1 LLSRVLRERI
11 ISSAQAALIAVAGT
25 VGAVAGIGL
34 RDGVPSRPFNAFAS
48 AVLGA
53 RADGVWGFDPRVT
66 LAGMLLLAIAVLVI
80 GFLFALTVPAR
91 GAGLLLAAGVVSIAA
106 YALTRLVASSV
117 MQPALST
124 GLTAPQ
130 LGLVCVVLAIS
141 LAAGTRLAR

>member
-1 LLSRVLRERI
+1 MLRERI

-48 AVLGA
+48 ALLGA
-53 RADGVWGFDPRVT
+53 RADGVWGFDARVT
-66 LAGMLLLAIAVLVI
+66 LAGIGLLATTVFVIAFV
-80 GFLFALTVPAR
+80 FAVMVPAR
-91 GAGLLLAAGVVSIAA
+91 GIALLLAAAVVSAAA
-106 YALTRLVASSV
+106 YGLTRLAIPFVL
-117 MQPALST
+117 QPALST

-130 LGLVCVVLAIS
+130 LGLVCVVLAVS